1 MKILTLFLALFLT
14 LWPESAPVVNCT
26 QGQEVCLE
34 VVDDVEEE
42 AVIRTPQRTRE
53 TVLSFTGIHPVVSR
67 PVSGQTLTFQPIRF
81 CLERQWLAIRRLLL

>member
-26 QGQEVCLE
+26 QGQEVCIE

-53 TVLSFTGIHPVVSR
+53 IILSFTGIHPVVSR
-67 PVSGQTLTFQPIRF
+67 QTLTFQPIRF